1 MQTRLRDTTQQLMK
15 ALEAF
20 YPFVKNA
27 EEQIGML
34 EGDVANLTER
44 KKTLDAELSKK
55 IKDADM
61 LIALDKKT
69 SKEKLE
75 NANLLLE
82 NAQALYLELYKAQIT
97 KICPPQAYVEEKV
110 LPQINTAREKIRKAK
125 EGAIV

>member
-69 SKEKLE
+69 IKEKLE

-97 KICPPQAYVEEKV
+97 KIIPPVTYADG
-110 LPQINTAREKIRKAK
+110 LMSKAK
-125 EGAIV
+125 DMKTKVKEALANV

>member
-34 EGDVANLTER
+34 ESDVSNLTER

-97 KICPPQAYVEEKV
+97 KIIPPITYADG
-110 LPQINTAREKIRKAK
+110 LMSKAK
-125 EGAIV
+125 DMKTKVKEVLANV

>member
-69 SKEKLE
+69 IKEKLE

-82 NAQALYLELYKAQIT
+82 NAQALYLELYKAQII
-97 KICPPQAYVEEKV
+97 KIIPPVIYADG
-110 LPQINTAREKIRKAK
+110 LMSKAK
-125 EGAIV
+125 DMKTKVKEALANV

>member
-34 EGDVANLTER
+34 ESDVSNLTER

-97 KICPPQAYVEEKV
+97 KIIPPITYADG
-110 LPQINTAREKIRKAK
+110 LMSKAK
-125 EGAIV
+125 DMKAKVKEVLANV

>member
-82 NAQALYLELYKAQIT
+82 NAQALYLELYKAQII
-97 KICPPQAYVEEKV
+97 KIIPPVIYADG
-110 LPQINTAREKIRKAK
+110 LMSKAK
-125 EGAIV
+125 DMKTKVKEALANV